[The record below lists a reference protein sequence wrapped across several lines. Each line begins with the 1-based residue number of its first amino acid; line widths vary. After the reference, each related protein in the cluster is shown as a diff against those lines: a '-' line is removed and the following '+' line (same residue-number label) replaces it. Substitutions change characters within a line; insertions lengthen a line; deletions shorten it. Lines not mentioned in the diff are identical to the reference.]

1 MSGYRTFPNSGYA
14 ISHARKWSTF
24 CSTVSTILKSQQM
37 LTTYIRFMSWCTP
50 WGPLSWTQRSE
61 QSPIFAPQKDGWIT
75 TPSPNGTPPPETP
88 TSPQQLPLSLMSAVQ
103 RKIATDRAR
112 LFVAGDY
119 NSLLQSMNKVERQY
133 ANPKV

>member
-1 MSGYRTFPNSGYA
+1 
-14 ISHARKWSTF
+14 
-24 CSTVSTILKSQQM
+24 
-37 LTTYIRFMSWCTP
+37 MSWCTP
-50 WGPLSWTQRSE
+50 WGPLSWTQRLE

-103 RKIATDRAR
+103 RETATDRAR
-112 LFVAGDY
+112 LFVTGDY

-133 ANPKV
+133 ADPKV